1 MKDQQRTKALSG
13 AYQTYTQR
21 GSQGGRW
28 NVLGADYFYTRD
40 RGGVRNSIRHTG
52 QTGAL
57 AEAFKGV
64 VDAFIIK
71 LSCFH
76 TILHVEAV
84 CCRCGDGRTTRKGVS
99 SIQSKAVVVD
109 CHRTEFLSNHIPT
122 IPNQDDNIMEC
133 CAPLFEYVLP
143 AKTKFDKCSQL
154 SILVVIQGR
163 GRAGIVCSRP
173 CINNCKCQPQHPH
186 TWVPAN
192 PLSPMWWCTDHCEE
206 KWPNAMNSHPRARYL
221 MSECSDE
228 WCERR
233 KEYG

>member
-21 GSQGGRW
+21 GSQWGRW

-163 GRAGIVCSRP
+163 GTCR
-173 CINNCKCQPQHPH
+173 NCVQ
-186 TWVPAN
+186 
-192 PLSPMWWCTDHCEE
+192 
-206 KWPNAMNSHPRARYL
+206 
-221 MSECSDE
+221 
-228 WCERR
+228 
-233 KEYG
+233 